1 MSYEK
6 PETHNRYCLTASLSG
21 RFWYGVVTFGMAIT
35 IPPAE
40 IDKME
45 ELMMPAW
52 AAAALQNDIF
62 SWEKERDAAQWYGKK
77 EVVNAVFV
85 LMGEHSIGEQEA
97 LAKLRKI
104 TMAYVDEYVEIVERE
119 MESQTL
125 SKELLRY
132 MEAILYSL
140 SGNAVWS
147 ISCPRYNPREVYSKS
162 QLDLM
167 KGNYVNKL

>member
-1 MSYEK
+1 MY
-6 PETHNRYCLTASLSG
+6 

-40 IDKME
+40 LEKME

-62 SWEKERDAAQWYGKK
+62 SWEKERDAALRYGKK

-97 LAKLRKI
+97 LVKLRDI
-104 TMAYVDEYVEIVERE
+104 TKAYVKEYVEIVKRE
-119 MESQTL
+119 IENEVL
-125 SKELLRY
+125 STELRRY

-140 SGNAVWS
+140 SGNVVWA
-147 ISCPRYNPREVYSKS
+147 ISCPRYNPEEKYNEW
-162 QLDLM
+162 QLALM
-167 KGNYVNKL
+167 DWGNSEKMTML